1 MKKGLNILYLLV
13 SISLLT
19 FLLLSSKQKRGDVI
33 CNGLEINVDTNMRR
47 EIGIKVI
54 IPLEATVDITAS
66 NAGAQMKRAKQ
77 FVESKQFVHLTLP
90 DVESRI
96 NILVTED
103 ETISLTAHD
112 LG

>member
-1 MKKGLNILYLLV
+1 MIFEQDDDFTKI
-13 SISLLT
+13 
-19 FLLLSSKQKRGDVI
+19 D
-33 CNGLEINVDTNMRR
+33 VDTNIRR
-47 EIGIKVI
+47 NVGIKVL
-54 IPLEATVDITAS
+54 IPLDTQVDITAS